1 MQHRG
6 DGDGLLAAVGTL
18 NPGKLQACEMCISEW
33 PDLRY
38 KVSGVSAASGVSEQ
52 PMGLEETTL
61 GAKNR
66 AQNALQSLEGA
77 SVGIGLESGLVV
89 VDGMHLDF
97 CACAVFDGTRH
108 YLGLSSGWVLP
119 PQVAKTF
126 AEKGYNQ
133 AFEDFGIPADDRGE
147 GVLGQLS
154 GGLLSRPK
162 QMKESIQMALLQ
174 LRNPRLYTDS

>member
-119 PQVAKTF
+119 PQVTWHLHSHQVRPQKDLQWRLRRHSPKKATIRRSKTSGF
-126 AEKGYNQ
+126 RPTIVARECSGS
-133 AFEDFGIPADDRGE
+133 FLVGCCRDR
-147 GVLGQLS
+147 
-154 GGLLSRPK
+154 SR
-162 QMKESIQMALLQ
+162 
-174 LRNPRLYTDS
+174 